1 MLSTLLRIQHSI
13 SDGYDPSLIMD
24 GHLTPEYI
32 DENGVHG

>member
-1 MLSTLLRIQHSI
+1 MFCPYYLALLLA
-13 SDGYDPSLIMD
+13 DGYDPAMLMD